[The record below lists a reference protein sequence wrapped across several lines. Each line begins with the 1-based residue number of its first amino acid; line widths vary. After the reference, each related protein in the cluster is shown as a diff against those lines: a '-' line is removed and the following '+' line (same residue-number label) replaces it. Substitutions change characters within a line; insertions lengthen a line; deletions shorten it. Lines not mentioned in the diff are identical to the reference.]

1 MKNKWA
7 LSAIGLAVSTTLFAA
22 VDASSLKTTEDKISY
37 IIGTDVGKNF
47 TRQNIQINPIIFE
60 KGLEDGL
67 RGGPLLLNEQEMKDI
82 LGKFQKDIMEKR
94 NAEMNKKSTE
104 NKMKGET
111 FLAENKKKT
120 GVVSLPSGLQYK
132 VITMGAGVKPTKED
146 FVTVEYTGH
155 LINGEVFDSTE
166 KAGKPATFK
175 LSQVIPGWTEALQL
189 MPAGSTWEVYIPANL
204 AYGERNVGGA
214 IGPNETLVFNVHL
227 IEVKKEDKKS

>member
-189 MPAGSTWEVYIPANL
+189 MPAGSTWEVYIPSAL
-204 AYGERNVGGA
+204 AYGPRSVGGA